1 MQKLQQHGP
10 ALWVVSPLRR
20 AMETFLEACP
30 ALERGPLTPLS
41 PGFKAP
47 LSLTPSGQHSA
58 VSVEIL
64 PTIAEFVGS
73 TGDVGTAA
81 SVLAKEFPLVSYC
94 L

>member
-47 LSLTPSGQHSA
+47 LSLMPSGQHSS

-73 TGDVGTAA
+73 TGDVGTAT

>member
-1 MQKLQQHGP
+1 
-10 ALWVVSPLRR
+10 
-20 AMETFLEACP
+20 METFLEACP